1 MEPCILLWQSLSQGD
16 KETTICFIVPITF
29 FNLRLG
35 FYEGEVKLI
44 LFIDRMN
51 YFHAFYSP
59 RSVTVRG

>member
-44 LFIDRMN
+44 LFIDIMN
-51 YFHAFYSP
+51 YFHAFL
-59 RSVTVRG
+59 